1 MDTLQFIE
9 GEFPWLMP
17 SFAFV
22 MGAIVG
28 SFLNVC
34 IYRIPAGKSIVS
46 PGSTC
51 ACGQAIAWYDN
62 IPILSWFILR
72 GKARC
77 CGGAYSFRY
86 PFVEALTG
94 FFFLAAWLSHSPLK
108 ALCLMLFSA
117 MLVCASFIDF
127 DHMEI
132 PDRFSIGLAAIGFGL
147 SVLVPE
153 LHDVARSEFAFASV
167 KAALDSAIGILIGSA
182 TILWIALLA
191 EAILRKEAMGFG
203 DVKLLGGIGAFLGWQ
218 GAIFSIF
225 GGALLGCIGLLFWSI
240 VKKFRPQ
247 TETPSVPATPK
258 TESEDDDQSLERHI
272 PFGPM
277 LSGGALLYA
286 FLLETE
292 VLQYFSQFETLY
304 REISQRL

>member
-1 MDTLQFIE
+1 MDTLHFIE
-9 GEFPWLMP
+9 AEFPWFLS

-22 MGAIVG
+22 MGSIVG

-34 IYRIPAGKSIVS
+34 IYRIPAGKSVVS

-51 ACGQAIAWYDN
+51 ACGQAIKWFDN

-72 GKARC
+72 GRARC
-77 CGGAYSFRY
+77 CGAAYSFRY

-94 FFFLAAWLSHSPLK
+94 FLFLAAWLSQSPFK
-108 ALCLMLFSA
+108 ALCLMLFAA

-132 PDRFSIGLAAIGFGL
+132 PDRFSIGLAVIGFAI
-147 SVLVPE
+147 SVLIPE
-153 LHDVARSEFAFASV
+153 LHDIPRSQFASASV
-167 KAALDSAIGILIGSA
+167 QSGFESALGILIGSG
-182 TILWIALLA
+182 TILWIGLLA
-191 EAILRKEAMGFG
+191 ESILRKEAMGFG

-225 GGALLGCIGLLFWSI
+225 GGALIGCLGMLVWSI
-240 VKKFRPQ
+240 VRKLRPQ
-247 TETPSVPATPK
+247 PETPHQRANT
-258 TESEDDDQSLERHI
+258 SEENEEELQGHI

-277 LSGGALLYA
+277 LASGALLYA
-286 FLLETE
+286 FLLESP
-292 VLQYFSQFETLY
+292 VLTYFAQFEELF
-304 REISQRL
+304 RQISQG

>member
-1 MDTLQFIE
+1 METLQFIE
-9 GEFPWLMP
+9 EDFPWLMP
-17 SFAFV
+17 SFAFL

-34 IYRIPAGKSIVS
+34 IYRIPAKKSIVS

-51 ACGQAIAWYDN
+51 ACGQPIKWYDN

-77 CGGAYSFRY
+77 CGSNYSFRY
-86 PFVEALTG
+86 PFIEALTG
-94 FFFLAAWLSHSPLK
+94 IFFLAAWEAHSPLK
-108 ALCLMLFSA
+108 ALCIMIFAA
-117 MLVCASFIDF
+117 MLVCGSFIDF

-132 PDRFSIGLAAIGFGL
+132 PDRFSIGLAVIGFAL
-147 SVLVPE
+147 SVLIPE
-153 LHDVARSEFAFASV
+153 LHGFDRADFAGASIN
-167 KAALDSAIGILIGSA
+167 ATLQSILGILIGSG

-191 EAILRKEAMGFG
+191 EIVLRKEAMGFG

-225 GGALLGCIGLLFWSI
+225 GGALIGCVGLLLWAIAKRMISS
-240 VKKFRPQ
+240 KR
-247 TETPSVPATPK
+247 TSNDEA
-258 TESEDDDQSLERHI
+258 LLGRHI

-277 LSGGALLYA
+277 LAGGALLYSFA
-286 FLLETE
+286 META
-292 VLQYFSQFETLY
+292 VLKYFAQFEKLF
-304 REISQRL
+304 Q

>member
-9 GEFPWLMP
+9 GEFPWLVP
-17 SFAFV
+17 SFAFM

-34 IYRIPAGKSIVS
+34 IYRIPAGKSVVS

-51 ACGQAIAWYDN
+51 ACGKAIKWYDN

-72 GKARC
+72 GRARC
-77 CGGAYSFRY
+77 CGAAYSFRY

-94 FFFLAAWLSHSPLK
+94 FFFLAAWLSQSPLK
-108 ALCLMLFSA
+108 ALCLMLFAA

-132 PDRFSIGLAAIGFGL
+132 PDRFSIGLAAIGFSL
-147 SVLVPE
+147 SVLIPE
-153 LHDVARSEFAFASV
+153 LHDISRTDFAFASV
-167 KAALDSAIGILIGSA
+167 NAALESALGILIGSGI
-182 TILWIALLA
+182 ILWIALLA
-191 EAILRKEAMGFG
+191 EAVLRKEAMGFG

-225 GGALLGCIGLLFWSI
+225 GGAVLGCIGLI
-240 VKKFRPQ
+240 VWAIIKKVRPQ
-247 TETPSVPATPK
+247 NETPKPSAK
-258 TESEDDDQSLERHI
+258 EDESEEDENLEGHI

-277 LSGGALLYA
+277 LASGALLYA

-292 VLQYFSQFETLY
+292 VLKYFAQFEELF
-304 REISQRL
+304 REISQR

>member
-1 MDTLQFIE
+1 MDSIEFLDSEIPWALPVSAFI
-9 GEFPWLMP
+9 L
-17 SFAFV
+17 
-22 MGAIVG
+22 GAIVG

-34 IYRIPAGKSIVS
+34 IYRIPAKKSIVS

-51 ACGQAIAWYDN
+51 GCGTPIKWFDN

-77 CGGAYSFRY
+77 CRAPYSFRY

-94 FFFLAAWLSHSPLK
+94 ALFLAAWEAHSPLK
-108 ALCLMLFSA
+108 AACIMLFAS
-117 MLVCASFIDF
+117 LLICGSFIDF

-132 PDRFSIGLAAIGFGL
+132 PDRFSIGLAVIGVVA
-147 SVLVPE
+147 SVLAPE
-153 LHDVARSEFAFASV
+153 LHDLSRSEFALASINS
-167 KAALDSAIGILIGSA
+167 LFQSAVGLLVGSG

-191 EAILRKEAMGFG
+191 ETVLKKEAMGFG

-225 GGALLGCIGLLFWSI
+225 GGATLGCVGILTWTV
-240 VKKFRPQ
+240 VKKLRR
-247 TETPSVPATPK
+247 VPAK
-258 TESEDDDQSLERHI
+258 EEDSEMIGRQI

-277 LSGGALLYA
+277 LSGGALLYTL
-286 FLLETE
+286 FLETQ
-292 VLQYFSQFETLY
+292 VNAYFEQFAP
-304 REISQRL
+304 IFQR

>member
-9 GEFPWLMP
+9 HEFPWLLP
-17 SFAFV
+17 TFSFL

-51 ACGQAIAWYDN
+51 ACGKPIKWFDN

-77 CGGAYSFRY
+77 CGSPYSFRY
-86 PFVEALTG
+86 PFIEALTG
-94 FFFLAAWLSHSPLK
+94 VFFLGSWVAHSPLK
-108 ALCLMLFSA
+108 ALCIMLFAS

-132 PDRFSIGLAAIGFGL
+132 PDRFSIGLTAVGFAL
-147 SVLVPE
+147 SVLIPE
-153 LHDVARSEFAFASV
+153 LHGFDRSDFARASV
-167 KAALDSAIGILIGSA
+167 TSALQSILGILVGSG

-191 EAILRKEAMGFG
+191 ETVLKKEAMGFG

-225 GGALLGCIGLLFWSI
+225 GGATLGCVGI
-240 VKKFRPQ
+240 VLWTIIKKLRPG
-247 TETPSVPATPK
+247 K
-258 TESEDDDQSLERHI
+258 ESEDGEAMFGRQI

-277 LSGGALLYA
+277 LAGGALL
-286 FLLETE
+286 FSLVLEKQVLSYFKNFE
-292 VLQYFSQFETLY
+292 VLFN
-304 REISQRL
+304 

>member
-17 SFAFV
+17 SFAFI

-34 IYRIPAGKSIVS
+34 IYRIPAGRSIVS

-51 ACGQAIAWYDN
+51 ACGQAIKWYDN

-72 GKARC
+72 GRARC
-77 CGGAYSFRY
+77 CGAAYSFRY

-94 FFFLAAWLSHSPLK
+94 SFFLAAWLAHSPLK
-108 ALCLMLFSA
+108 AICLMLFSA

-132 PDRFSIGLAAIGFGL
+132 PDRFSIGLAVIGFAI

-153 LHDVARSEFAFASV
+153 LHNFTRDEYSFASV
-167 KAALDSAIGILIGSA
+167 NSALSSAIGILIGSG

-191 EAILRKEAMGFG
+191 EAVLRKEAMGFG

-225 GGALLGCIGLLFWSI
+225 GGALIGCIGLLVWTI
-240 VKKFRPQ
+240 IKKIRPEQ
-247 TETPSVPATPK
+247 PQPEPQNSETE
-258 TESEDDDQSLERHI
+258 EDDEALAKHI

-277 LSGGALLYA
+277 LASGALLYA
-286 FLLETE
+286 FLLEGDVLAYFAQFTE
-292 VLQYFSQFETLY
+292 LY

>member
-17 SFAFV
+17 TFV
-22 MGAIVG
+22 FMMGAIIG

-34 IYRIPAGKSIVS
+34 IYRIPEGKSVVS

-51 ACGQAIAWYDN
+51 ACGQAIKWYDN

-77 CGGAYSFRY
+77 CAGAYSFRY

-94 FFFLAAWLSHSPLK
+94 TFFLAAWISQSPLK
-108 ALCLMLFSA
+108 AICLMLFA
-117 MLVCASFIDF
+117 AFLVCASFIDF

-132 PDRFSIGLAAIGFGL
+132 PDRFSIGLAVIGFSV
-147 SVLVPE
+147 SVLIPE
-153 LHDVARSEFAFASV
+153 LHDFSRSEYTFSSV
-167 KAALDSAIGILIGSA
+167 NAGLESALGILIGSG

-191 EAILRKEAMGFG
+191 EAVLRKEAMGFG

-225 GGALLGCIGLLFWSI
+225 GGALIGCIGLI
-240 VKKFRPQ
+240 VWATIKKLRPQ
-247 TETPSVPATPK
+247 SEPK
-258 TESEDDDQSLERHI
+258 KNEGDKEEALDRHI

-277 LSGGALLYA
+277 LASGALLYA

-292 VLQYFSQFETLY
+292 VLAYFAQFEVIY

>member
-9 GEFPWLMP
+9 AEAPWLLP
-17 SFAFV
+17 IFTFA

-34 IYRIPAGKSIVS
+34 IYRIPAEKSIIS

-51 ACGQAIAWYDN
+51 ACGSPIKWFDN
-62 IPILSWFILR
+62 LPILSWFILR

-77 CGGAYSFRY
+77 CGSKYSFRY
-86 PFVEALTG
+86 PFIETLTG
-94 FFFLAAWLSHSPLK
+94 IFFLSAWLAHSPAK
-108 ALCLMLFSA
+108 ALCIMLFAS

-132 PDRFSIGLAAIGFGL
+132 PDRFSIGLAAVGFAT
-147 SVLVPE
+147 SVLIPE
-153 LHDVARSEFAFASV
+153 LHGFNRESFANATINAGLQSI
-167 KAALDSAIGILIGSA
+167 LGILVGSG
-182 TILWIALLA
+182 TILWIALTA
-191 EAILRKEAMGFG
+191 ETILKKEAMGFG

-225 GGALLGCIGLLFWSI
+225 GGATIGCIGIAIWSF
-240 VKKFRPQ
+240 VKKMRPAKNSEKE
-247 TETPSVPATPK
+247 ETLLGR
-258 TESEDDDQSLERHI
+258 QI

-277 LSGGALLYA
+277 LAAGALLFSLVLENQVLSY
-286 FLLETE
+286 FEEFKLL
-292 VLQYFSQFETLY
+292 LK
-304 REISQRL
+304 

>member
-17 SFAFV
+17 TFAFL

-51 ACGQAIAWYDN
+51 ACGQPIKWYDN

-72 GKARC
+72 GRARC
-77 CGGAYSFRY
+77 CKAHYSFRY

-94 FFFLAAWLSHSPLK
+94 FFFLAAWLSQSPLK
-108 ALCLMLFSA
+108 AICLMLFSA
-117 MLVCASFIDF
+117 LLVCASFIDF

-132 PDRFSIGLAAIGFGL
+132 PDRFSIGLAAVGFAV

-153 LHDVARSEFAFASV
+153 LHDFNRSEYAFASV
-167 KAALDSAIGILIGSA
+167 NAAIRSSIGILIGSSI
-182 TILWIALLA
+182 ILWIALLA
-191 EAILRKEAMGFG
+191 EAVLKKEAMGFG

-225 GGALLGCIGLLFWSI
+225 GGALLGCIGILVWSI
-240 VKKFRPQ
+240 VKRLRPQ
-247 TETPSVPATPK
+247 NETSSSPTPVK
-258 TESEDDDQSLERHI
+258 DSENEEFEGHI

-277 LSGGALLYA
+277 LSGGALLYV
-286 FLLETE
+286 FLLERE
-292 VLQYFSQFETLY
+292 VLTYFSQFEELY
-304 REISQRL
+304 REVSQRL

>member
-9 GEFPWLMP
+9 SEFPWFMA
-17 SFAFV
+17 SFAFI

-34 IYRIPAGKSIVS
+34 IYRIPAGKSVVS

-51 ACGQAIAWYDN
+51 ACGKAIKWYDN

-72 GKARC
+72 GRARC
-77 CGGAYSFRY
+77 CGADYSFRY

-108 ALCLMLFSA
+108 ALCLMLFA
-117 MLVCASFIDF
+117 AFLVCASFIDF

-132 PDRFSIGLAAIGFGL
+132 PDRFSIGLAAIGFAL
-147 SVLVPE
+147 SVIVPE
-153 LHDVARSEFAFASV
+153 LHDISRTEFAFASIN
-167 KAALDSAIGILIGSA
+167 AGLESALGILIGSGV
-182 TILWIALLA
+182 ILWIALLA

-225 GGALLGCIGLLFWSI
+225 GGALLGCIGLIVWAV
-240 VKKFRPQ
+240 VKKVRPQ
-247 TETPSVPATPK
+247 KETPKPSAK
-258 TESEDDDQSLERHI
+258 ESDNEEDEKLEGHI

-277 LSGGALLYA
+277 LASGALLYA

-292 VLQYFSQFETLY
+292 VLTYFSQFEELF
-304 REISQRL
+304 REISQR